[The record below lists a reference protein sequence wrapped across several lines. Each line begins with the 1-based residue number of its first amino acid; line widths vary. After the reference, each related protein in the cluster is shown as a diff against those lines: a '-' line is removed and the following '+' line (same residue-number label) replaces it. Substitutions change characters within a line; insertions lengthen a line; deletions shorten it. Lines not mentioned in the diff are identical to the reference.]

1 MFEINDIFSWWSV
14 DIDDVD
20 QTVKFPNVAA
30 VRTEIPPLDAL
41 LALGLGAVRADA
53 GGVVVA
59 PDDTGGPQPPGR
71 VL

>member
-1 MFEINDIFSWWSV
+1 MYYDDCLV
-14 DIDDVD
+14 DIDDIYE
-20 QTVKFPNVAA
+20 TVKFPNVATI
-30 VRTEIPPLDAL
+30 RTQRPPLDTL

-59 PDDTGGPQPPGR
+59 PDDAGGPEAPGR